1 MTTFELWDKD
11 SRSIVG
17 AFDTEEEALAAVRE
31 ALERHGRAY
40 AETFAV
46 IREDAR
52 GRSRLLGEGGTLV
65 EYALRGVPVRPAI
78 RAS

>member
-1 MTTFELWDKD
+1 METYELWDKD

-17 AFDTEEEALAAVRE
+17 AFASEAAVLDAVRE
-31 ALERHGRAY
+31 ALEHHGRAY

-46 IREDAR
+46 IREDVR
-52 GRSRLLGEGGTLV
+52 GRSKLLAEGVDLV
-65 EYALRGVPVRPAI
+65 ERARCAAPPSST

>member
-1 MTTFELWDKD
+1 METYELWDKD

-17 AFDTEEEALAAVRE
+17 AFASEAEALAAVRD
-31 ALERHGRAY
+31 ALDSHGQAY

-52 GRSRLLGEGGTLV
+52 GRSRLLGEGAALV
-65 EYALRGVPVRPAI
+65 EL
-78 RAS
+78 ASRSARSQSPTCAS